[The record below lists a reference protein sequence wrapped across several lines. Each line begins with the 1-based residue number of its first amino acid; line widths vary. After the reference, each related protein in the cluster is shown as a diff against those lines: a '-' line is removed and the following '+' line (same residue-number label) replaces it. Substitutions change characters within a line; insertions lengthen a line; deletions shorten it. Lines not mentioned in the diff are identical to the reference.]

1 VAIRLEPIPRHL
13 EPRVTEALSDT
24 RIVVIQGARQV
35 GKSTLATGI
44 VNKHGGR
51 LVSLDDEVT
60 RAAASA
66 DPSGFVRQLPAGLL
80 GIDEVQRVPT
90 LITALKAAV
99 DADTRP
105 GRFLIT
111 GSANLLRMPA
121 MQDSLAGRAENLDL
135 FGFSQGELSRA
146 RETFIDRVLDGDLFV
161 GHRSALTRQDYLERA
176 CAGGYPE
183 ALGRPAGRRRTA
195 WFDNYVSR
203 IVGRDAADISGLQRL
218 SDLPRLL
225 RLLAARNATELNQR
239 DVASDI
245 GIPARTLPPYFDLL
259 ETLFLIQRIPPW
271 STNLSK
277 RVVERP
283 KVCLLDTGLAARLV
297 NVGATGAGP
306 AGNPQIAGQLLEG
319 FVIGEL
325 RRQLGWA
332 DEAPRL
338 HHYRDHDG
346 PEVDVILETDDGRI
360 VGLEIK
366 AASAVQTKDGRWL
379 AQLRDRFGSRFVA
392 GLILHTGPMSA
403 PFGHRMAAVPIDIL
417 WSN

>member
-1 VAIRLEPIPRHL
+1 VAIRREPIPRHL

-44 VNKHGGR
+44 VNRYRGR

-80 GIDEVQRVPT
+80 GIDEVQRVPM

-99 DADTRP
+99 DADPRP

-135 FGFSQGELSRA
+135 FGFSQGELSRV
-146 RETFIDRVLDGDLFV
+146 RETFIDRVLDGELFV
-161 GHRSALTRQDYLERA
+161 GHRSALTQQDYLERA

-183 ALGRPAGRRRTA
+183 ALVRPAGRRRTA

-225 RLLAARNATELNQR
+225 RLLAARNATELNQS
-239 DVASDI
+239 DVANDI

-259 ETLFLIQRIPPW
+259 ETLFVIQRISPW

-283 KVCLLDTGLAARLV
+283 KVSLLDTGLAARLV

-332 DEAPRL
+332 D
-338 HHYRDHDG
+338 
-346 PEVDVILETDDGRI
+346 
-360 VGLEIK
+360 
-366 AASAVQTKDGRWL
+366 
-379 AQLRDRFGSRFVA
+379 
-392 GLILHTGPMSA
+392 
-403 PFGHRMAAVPIDIL
+403 
-417 WSN
+417 